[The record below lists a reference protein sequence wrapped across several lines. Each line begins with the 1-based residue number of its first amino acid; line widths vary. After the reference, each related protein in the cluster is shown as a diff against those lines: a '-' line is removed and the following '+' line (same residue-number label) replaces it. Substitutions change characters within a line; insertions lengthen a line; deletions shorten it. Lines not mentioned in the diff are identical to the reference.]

1 MANILIV
8 DDDEI
13 AAELA
18 SSALLEAGHVCGW
31 VSGGRQALD
40 LLRWRRP
47 DILLLDQD
55 MPEMTGAQVL
65 RELRTSEQH
74 YDLPVIMFTEITKKA
89 DENAARFN
97 GAQAYVRKPFSP
109 PCLLEQVERI
119 LATRAARPQHLALEQ
134 YLAQS
139 AGRWRDAPGRV
150 QTTLRRFSV

>member
-1 MANILIV
+1 MAHILRV

-13 AAELA
+13 VAELA
-18 SSALLEAGHVCGW
+18 SSALLEAGHICGW
-31 VSGGRQALD
+31 VGSGRKALD

-65 RELRTSEQH
+65 RELRTSEKH
-74 YDLPVIMFTEITKKA
+74 YDLPVIMFTGITGEA
-89 DENAARFN
+89 DEKAARFN
-97 GAQAYVRKPFSP
+97 GAQAYVRKPFSSSY
-109 PCLLEQVERI
+109 LLEQVERL

-139 AGRWRDAPGRV
+139 AGRWRDAPERA
-150 QTTLRRFSV
+150 QTTLRRYSV